1 MLFFGRHSDIRQIEQ
16 ICIVDLKGISME
28 NLYIYFYR
36 TGHIFVGANVSV
48 ACKLPIELTMPH
60 IDLHWHFP
68 HNNEVTD
75 GRIVLG
81 EQQRQRILPGT
92 SLAARHPNS
101 DILLT
106 RAFVIDPVE
115 SGDVGDYVCTAT
127 VPPSIVVTTNE
138 GSRPT
143 TITASLRAECLRK
156 RPTLNKM
163 IDHN

>member
-1 MLFFGRHSDIRQIEQ
+1 MVLGIMLFFGRHSDIRQIEQ
-16 ICIVDLKGISME
+16 IYIVDLKTKT
-28 NLYIYFYR
+28 YFFCFHR

-115 SGDVGDYVCTAT
+115 SGDVGGYVCTAT
-127 VPPSIVVTTNE
+127 VPGE
-138 GSRPT
+138 R
-143 TITASLRAECLRK
+143 
-156 RPTLNKM
+156 M
-163 IDHN
+163 Q